1 MDTQEK
7 TNIEIVGDQVAET
20 SNQQDPDYKDMYL
33 RLYADME
40 NLKKRLTK
48 EKNESIERTKIKMI
62 ESILDMDND
71 ISIAL
76 KNIKGEIPEGVS
88 LIVKKLKNFL
98 KSQAIE
104 EILVDKYDPDLHEV
118 ISVIETGEEKIV
130 EVVSNGYK
138 MGDKIVRYPK
148 IILSK

>member
-1 MDTQEK
+1 MDTEEK
-7 TNIEIVGDQVAET
+7 EQNTEEIV
-20 SNQQDPDYKDMYL
+20 SQDPDYKDMYV
-33 RLYADME
+33 RLYADMD

-48 EKNESIERTKIKMI
+48 EKNESVEKTKIKMI

-76 KNIKGEIPEGVS
+76 KNMGDIPEGVN

-98 KSQAIE
+98 KSQGIE
-104 EILVDKYDPDLHEV
+104 EILVDKYDPDIHEV

-138 MGDKIVRYPK
+138 MGDRVVRYPK

>member
-1 MDTQEK
+1 MDTEEK
-7 TNIEIVGDQVAET
+7 EQNTEEII
-20 SNQQDPDYKDMYL
+20 NQDPDYKDMYV

-40 NLKKRLTK
+40 NLKKRLAK
-48 EKNESIERTKIKMI
+48 EKNDSVEKTKIKMI

-76 KNIKGEIPEGVS
+76 KNMSGDIPEGVN

-98 KSQAIE
+98 KSQGIE
-104 EILVDKYDPDLHEV
+104 EILVDKYDPDIHEV

-130 EVVSNGYK
+130 DIVSNGYK
-138 MGDKIVRYPK
+138 MGDRVVRYPK
-148 IILSK
+148 IIISK

>member
-1 MDTQEK
+1 MDTEEK
-7 TNIEIVGDQVAET
+7 EQNTEEII
-20 SNQQDPDYKDMYL
+20 NQDPDYKDMYV

-40 NLKKRLTK
+40 NLKKRLAK
-48 EKNESIERTKIKMI
+48 EKNDSVEKTKIKMI

-76 KNIKGEIPEGVS
+76 KNMSGDIPEGVN

-98 KSQAIE
+98 KSQGIE
-104 EILVDKYDPDLHEV
+104 EILVDKYDSDIHEV

-130 EVVSNGYK
+130 EVVSNGYR
-138 MGDKIVRYPK
+138 MGDKIIRFPK
-148 IILSK
+148 IIISK

>member
-20 SNQQDPDYKDMYL
+20 CNQQDPDYKDMYL

-48 EKNESIERTKIKMI
+48 EKNESIERTKIRMI

>member
-1 MDTQEK
+1 MDTEEK
-7 TNIEIVGDQVAET
+7 EQNTEEIV
-20 SNQQDPDYKDMYL
+20 SQDPDYKDMYV
-33 RLYADME
+33 RLYADMD

-48 EKNESIERTKIKMI
+48 EKNESVEKTKIKMI

-76 KNIKGEIPEGVS
+76 KNMSGDIPEGVN

-98 KSQAIE
+98 RSQGIE
-104 EILVDKYDPDLHEV
+104 EILVDKYDPDIHEV
-118 ISVIETGEEKIV
+118 VSVIETGEEKIV

-138 MGDKIVRYPK
+138 MGDKVVRFPK
-148 IILSK
+148 IIISK

>member
-1 MDTQEK
+1 MDTEEK
-7 TNIEIVGDQVAET
+7 EQNTEEIV
-20 SNQQDPDYKDMYL
+20 NQDPDYKDMYV

-40 NLKKRLTK
+40 NLKKRLAK
-48 EKNESIERTKIKMI
+48 EKNESVEKTKIKMI

-76 KNIKGEIPEGVS
+76 KNMSGNIPEGVN
-88 LIVKKLKNFL
+88 LIVKKLKSFL
-98 KSQAIE
+98 KSQGIE
-104 EILVDKYDPDLHEV
+104 EILVDKYDPDIHEV

-138 MGDKIVRYPK
+138 MSDRVVRYPK

>member
-1 MDTQEK
+1 MDTEEK
-7 TNIEIVGDQVAET
+7 EQNTEEIV
-20 SNQQDPDYKDMYL
+20 SQDPDYKDMYV
-33 RLYADME
+33 RLYADMD

-48 EKNESIERTKIKMI
+48 EKNESVEKTKIKMI

-76 KNIKGEIPEGVS
+76 KNMSGDIPEGVN

-98 KSQAIE
+98 KSQGIE
-104 EILVDKYDPDLHEV
+104 EILVDKYDPDIHEV

-138 MGDKIVRYPK
+138 MGDKIIRFPK
-148 IILSK
+148 IIISK

>member
-1 MDTQEK
+1 MDTEEK
-7 TNIEIVGDQVAET
+7 EQNTEEII
-20 SNQQDPDYKDMYL
+20 NQDPDYKDMYV

-40 NLKKRLTK
+40 NLKKRLAK
-48 EKNESIERTKIKMI
+48 EKNDSVEKTKIKMI

-76 KNIKGEIPEGVS
+76 KNMSGDIPEGVN

-98 KSQAIE
+98 KSQGIE
-104 EILVDKYDPDLHEV
+104 EILVDKYDSDIHEV

-138 MGDKIVRYPK
+138 MGDKIIRFPK
-148 IILSK
+148 IIISK

>member
-1 MDTQEK
+1 
-7 TNIEIVGDQVAET
+7 
-20 SNQQDPDYKDMYL
+20 MYV
-33 RLYADME
+33 RLYADMD

-48 EKNESIERTKIKMI
+48 EKNESVEKTKIKMI

-76 KNIKGEIPEGVS
+76 KNMGGDIPEGVN

-98 KSQAIE
+98 KSQGIE
-104 EILVDKYDPDLHEV
+104 EILVDKYDPDIHEV

-138 MGDKIVRYPK
+138 MGDRVVRYPK

>member
-1 MDTQEK
+1 MDTEEREQNTE
-7 TNIEIVGDQVAET
+7 EIVGQ
-20 SNQQDPDYKDMYL
+20 NPDYRDMYV

-40 NLKKRLTK
+40 NLKKRLAK
-48 EKNESIERTKIKMI
+48 EKNESVERTKIKMI

-76 KNIKGEIPEGVS
+76 KNMSSDIPEGVN

-98 KSQAIE
+98 KSQGIE
-104 EILVDKYDPDLHEV
+104 EILVDKYDPDIHEV

-130 EVVSNGYK
+130 EVVSNGYR
-138 MGDKIVRYPK
+138 MGDKIIRFPK
-148 IILSK
+148 IIISK

>member
-1 MDTQEK
+1 MDTEEREQNTE
-7 TNIEIVGDQVAET
+7 EIVG
-20 SNQQDPDYKDMYL
+20 QDPDYRDMYV

-40 NLKKRLTK
+40 NLKKRLAK
-48 EKNESIERTKIKMI
+48 EKNESVERTKIKMI

-76 KNIKGEIPEGVS
+76 KNMSGDIPEGVN

-98 KSQAIE
+98 KSQGIE
-104 EILVDKYDPDLHEV
+104 EILVDKYDPDIHEV

-130 EVVSNGYK
+130 EVVSNGYR
-138 MGDKIVRYPK
+138 MGDKIIRFPK
-148 IILSK
+148 IIISK

>member
-1 MDTQEK
+1 MDTEEK
-7 TNIEIVGDQVAET
+7 EQNTEEIV
-20 SNQQDPDYKDMYL
+20 SQDPDYKDMYV
-33 RLYADME
+33 RLYADMD

-48 EKNESIERTKIKMI
+48 EKNESVEKTKIKMI

-76 KNIKGEIPEGVS
+76 KNMGGDIPEGVN

-98 KSQAIE
+98 KSQGIE
-104 EILVDKYDPDLHEV
+104 EILVDKYDPDIHEV

-138 MGDKIVRYPK
+138 MGDRVVRYPK